1 MAIRVFWTVLYGLL
15 MACFFLVGIYLPYL
29 GWAGFIV
36 LPLMT
41 SAIVG
46 YFSKQIREAFSVIV
60 VGLVVYGVIALI
72 LIGVL
77 STSIANALYW
87 VHEASWPQLSEAE
100 LHATMYNETVY
111 ALSIMCIGFFMI
123 QISLTVGGVSV
134 GIFVKKLQ
142 RMLQPAK
149 DRIISY
155 GDFTTEGITRTGV
168 VKVRVIG
175 TIPEELYEWMK
186 KEVEASN
193 YVNQSH
199 IIEAALRKLKEER
212 EEP

>member
-1 MAIRVFWTVLYGLL
+1 MAVRVFWTVLYGLL

-46 YFSKQIREAFSVIV
+46 YFSKQIREAFSVNV

-100 LHATMYNETVY
+100 LHATMYN
-111 ALSIMCIGFFMI
+111 
-123 QISLTVGGVSV
+123 
-134 GIFVKKLQ
+134 
-142 RMLQPAK
+142 
-149 DRIISY
+149 
-155 GDFTTEGITRTGV
+155 
-168 VKVRVIG
+168 
-175 TIPEELYEWMK
+175 
-186 KEVEASN
+186 
-193 YVNQSH
+193 
-199 IIEAALRKLKEER
+199 
-212 EEP
+212 